1 MRLKKGIYIGLG
13 TIFLALGCVGLVLP
27 ILPTVPFLML
37 TLYFYSRSSERLHQ
51 WFLGT
56 KLYKNNLESFVQK
69 RGMTMKT
76 KLSIVSMVTV
86 LMAIGFIMMKNA
98 PIGRICL
105 GVVWVA
111 HLLYFFL
118 RVKTIKE
125 KPQEIMLLE
134 EQ

>member
-1 MRLKKGIYIGLG
+1 MKVKRGIYIGLG
-13 TIFLALGCVGLVLP
+13 TLFLALGCVGVVLP

-37 TLYFYSRSSERLHQ
+37 TLFFYSRSSERLHN
-51 WFLGT
+51 WFIET

-69 RGMTMKT
+69 RGMAMKT
-76 KLSIVSMVTV
+76 KLSIVAMVTA
-86 LMAIGFIMMKNA
+86 LMAVGFIVMKNA

-118 RVKTIKE
+118 IVKSIEE
-125 KPQEIMLLE
+125 KPQEVMF
-134 EQ
+134 